1 MQDSYRSLIGEYRS
15 LFKDLHGNDFFLNKN
30 SVEYIKNLFVHTY
43 SDEELV
49 KMSTGNFFPDRP
61 GFVEDFVTKVH
72 NLLSSFENLKR
83 PATAEVN
90 DVIPVTPGIKDKKK
104 YEINIMS
111 GILDKMAKDLKID
124 TMVDFGGGHGHLAK
138 RLSQL
143 GYKVVIIDEVC
154 AKNRVHFNYI
164 CERVSKEKLDAFEQV
179 LRNALG
185 DSKCIFYSLHACGS
199 LSDCMIEL
207 FCNIENALGLVNV
220 GCCYNLIN
228 YSISGKLEWSENEK
242 MAACQCP
249 ARWTLESMQNTFW
262 KNFHRSMIQ
271 KLAKDRMVTLDYKLF
286 NVKNPADI
294 MEYVPLL
301 LSELKIDF
309 DLNDYYNYF
318 LPSKSTFCTWWTLRA
333 LYGQLVEYVI
343 VKERTRYIND
353 NGKAKAHLNILF
365 DPIKSPRRYC
375 IFAEKYPLSVETRLD
390 ANEKTRIP
398 TEEGEEEKTET

>member
-1 MQDSYRSLIGEYRS
+1 MQDPCKSLIGKYRF

-30 SVEYIKNLFVHTY
+30 SVEYIKNLFERTY

-49 KMSTGNFFPDRP
+49 KMSNGNFSPERF
-61 GFVEDFVTKVH
+61 GFVENFITEVQ
-72 NLLSSFENLKR
+72 NLLISFENRKT
-83 PATAEVN
+83 PSGEVV
-90 DVIPVTPGIKDKKK
+90 DGIPVTSGIKDKKR

-111 GILDKMAKDLKID
+111 GILDKKAKELKID

-138 RLSQL
+138 WLSKL
-143 GYKVVIIDEVC
+143 GYKVIIIDEVC

-164 CERVSKEKLDAFEQV
+164 IGRVSKEKLDTFEQV
-179 LRNALG
+179 LREALR

-207 FCNIENALGLVNV
+207 FCSIENALGLVNV

-228 YSISGKLEWSENEK
+228 YSISGKPKWSENEK

-271 KLAKDRMVTLDYKLF
+271 KLARDRKIALNYQFFKVND
-286 NVKNPADI
+286 PADVK
-294 MEYVPLL
+294 EYISL
-301 LSELKIDF
+301 LSQLKIDF
-309 DLNDYYNYF
+309 DLNEYYTYF
-318 LPSKSTFCTWWTLRA
+318 LPNKSTFCTWWTLRA
-333 LYGQLVEYVI
+333 LYGQLVEYSI
-343 VKERTRYIND
+343 VEERTHFIN
-353 NGKAKAHLNILF
+353 NNRKAKAHSNTIF

-375 IFAEKYPLSVETRLD
+375 IFAEKYPLSVETGLVTY
-390 ANEKTRIP
+390 EKTSLPI
-398 TEEGEEEKTET
+398 EEGEEEKTET